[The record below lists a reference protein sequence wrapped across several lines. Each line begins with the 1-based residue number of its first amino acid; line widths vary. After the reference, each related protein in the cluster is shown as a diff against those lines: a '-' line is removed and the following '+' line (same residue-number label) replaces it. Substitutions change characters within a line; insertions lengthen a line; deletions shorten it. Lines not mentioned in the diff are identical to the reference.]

1 MNELHL
7 QDKFLI
13 PFITDEVNGLGY
25 KEVKANTITNNLI
38 IEEDLLAFISETELN
53 KKNYPKLLKK
63 YNRDEKQLMQEFMV
77 FICDRLKNYRNMAL
91 FINDNKSVTFQGV
104 KLHLFYTSGSEIHGD
119 ALFEQNI
126 FSVVQELPYRYD
138 YNGKKIFAFR
148 PDISFF
154 VNGIFLGYSELK
166 SNYTNQSAK
175 KNGRA
180 KVIKDYQKAVTAYE
194 ETVVNDPQ
202 ASSNEKESFK
212 KAFFKVF
219 DKAIHITTT
228 DIGETHILRN
238 IADFYTEARETVVN
252 KGYHHETYVQSVEK
266 VFKPYPMVLQDAPKS
281 EKLKEVFTALY
292 AKKMIEKEI
301 LYYNFIER
309 EIVKKEGKK
318 EAKNERGRLI
328 SPRPKQKFGVDKIM
342 AKLDEFLAHET
353 EDDYFINK
361 LRKQL
366 ETLGAG
372 EKTIKELVK
381 KREAYSNNKNIYSL
395 LLQYA
400 AGFGKSNIIGWSALQ
415 LKDLKREGTYVYD
428 KVMLIVDR
436 VQLRDQLGSKMYN
449 MNIEKKLFVE
459 AENKTSFLKA
469 LKDDTRLV
477 IVNLQKFGT
486 IREILDNE
494 VLERLAELRI
504 VFLIDEIH
512 RSNTG
517 EMHQEMVSIFDDLQS
532 TFDSGKA
539 YKEKRKKKNLI
550 IGFTAT
556 PSDNTLARFGEFS
569 GHLESPDKYWVP
581 FDNYTMRE
589 AIEDGYILNPLRGIV
604 PVASKMIFGMPE
616 NLLEG
621 FETEEKEY
629 KDIGNKKIYENMERI
644 DAIAKFVAKRLVQD
658 TYTQIHGQGKGM
670 LAVYSIKSAIAYRKA
685 VALAME
691 ELMHDKKYE
700 KYKDAPIYIVY
711 SSSQDVQ
718 NSSSLNGG
726 LTEAKVLQAFALE
739 KNGLIIVVEKLQTG
753 FDEPKLHTLF
763 LDKEIQGINAIQTI
777 SRVNRTTKY
786 KNDCKI
792 IDFSYKNVNVNNI
805 KAAFEH
811 FSDVVISDFDPFGEL
826 YLLEELHGDLSK
838 SDIYDKFFDAFKD
851 VAEEGGLSLDFEESV
866 EKYIHSNPKRVKA
879 MKEKIGKYFRILK
892 LLEFVIDIDKKYS
905 NKLFLD
911 FFRKF
916 NMIYNRLNNNGGTK
930 DEIEVYFDDQIG
942 IVEEPAEDYG
952 QKKKKK
958 STNGASSGSGKK
970 HKYNILD
977 IIEARNEEEEFIAE
991 QIQIFEKKIDD
1002 FFEYLQYDTNG
1013 RRLVSKIKSRFAEE
1027 EIYNDFKK
1035 MYNKYTIVN
1044 RQKLGAFFIRETK
1057 SMVNKLCDDFERVV
1071 LECGDNI

>member
-25 KEVKANTITNNLI
+25 KEVKANTITNTLI
-38 IEEDLLAFISETELN
+38 IEEDLLAFISQTELN
-53 KKNYPKLLKK
+53 QKHYPKLLKK
-63 YNRDEKQLMQEFMV
+63 YHRDEKLLVEELVV

-138 YNGKKIFAFR
+138 YKGKKLFAFR

-180 KVIKDYQKAVTAYE
+180 KVIKDYQKAVRAHE
-194 ETVVNDPQ
+194 ETVVNDTQ
-202 ASSNEKESFK
+202 ASTNEKESFK

-238 IADFYTEARETVVN
+238 ITDAYSEAKESIHN
-252 KGYHHETYVQSVEK
+252 KSYDNQTYIESVEK
-266 VFKPYPMVLQDAPKS
+266 VFKPYPMVAKDATKS

-292 AKKMIEKEI
+292 GKKMIEKEI

-309 EIVKKEGKK
+309 EIVKKGNTK

-342 AKLDEFLAHET
+342 RKLDEFLAHET
-353 EDDYFINK
+353 EEDYFINK
-361 LRKQL
+361 LRRQL
-366 ETLGAG
+366 EELGAS

-400 AGFGKSNIIGWSALQ
+400 AGFGKSNIIGWAALQ
-415 LKDLKREGTYVYD
+415 LKDIKREGVYVYD

-459 AENKTSFLKA
+459 AENKARFLKA

-486 IREILDNE
+486 IREILDDE
-494 VLERLAELRI
+494 VLERLVELRI

-517 EMHQEMVSIFDDLQS
+517 EMHQEMVSIFDEIQGS
-532 TFDSGKA
+532 FDGDKT

-621 FETEEKEY
+621 FETEEKEH

-644 DAIAKFVAKRLVQD
+644 EAIANFVAKRLVQD
-658 TYTQIHGQGKGM
+658 TYRQIHGQGKGM
-670 LAVYSIKSAIAYRKA
+670 LAVYSIKSAIAYKNA
-685 VALAME
+685 VESAME
-691 ELMHDKKYE
+691 EVVADSKYE

-718 NSSSLNGG
+718 NSSSLNRG
-726 LTEAKVLQAFALE
+726 LTEAKVLQEFAQA

-792 IDFSYKNVNVNNI
+792 VDCSYKNVNVNNI

-811 FSDVVISDFDPFGEL
+811 FSDVVVSDFDPFGEL
-826 YLLEELHGDLSK
+826 NLLQELYGDLIK
-838 SDIYDKFFDAFKD
+838 SDIYEKFFEGFEKLTK
-851 VAEEGGLSLDFEESV
+851 EGGLSLDFEESI
-866 EKYIHSNPKRVKA
+866 EKYIHSNPKRVK
-879 MKEKIGKYFRILK
+879 MSKEKISKYFRILK
-892 LLEFVIDIDKKYS
+892 LLEFVIAIDKKYS
-905 NKLFLD
+905 DKLFLD

-916 NMIYNRLNNNGGTK
+916 NMIYNRMNQNAGTK

-952 QKKKKK
+952 KQKKKKGDG
-958 STNGASSGSGKK
+958 NGTLGSSKK
-970 HKYNILD
+970 HKYNILG

-991 QIQIFEKKIDD
+991 QIQIFEQKIDD
-1002 FFEYLQYDTNG
+1002 FFDYLQYDTNG
-1013 RRLVSKIKSRFAEE
+1013 KRLVSKIQSHFAEE
-1027 EIYNDFKK
+1027 EIYSDFKK
-1035 MYNKYTIVN
+1035 LYNKYTIVN
-1044 RQKLGAFFIRETK
+1044 RQELGAFFIRETK
-1057 SMVNKLCDDFERVV
+1057 SIVNKLCDDFERVV
-1071 LECGDNI
+1071 LA

>member
-25 KEVKANTITNNLI
+25 KEVKANTVTNNLI
-38 IEEDLLAFISETELN
+38 IEEDLLAFISQTALN

-63 YNRDEKQLMQEFMV
+63 YNRDAKLLMDELMV
-77 FICDRLKNYRNMAL
+77 FVCDRLKNYRNMAL

-119 ALFEQNI
+119 ALFEENI

-138 YNGKKIFAFR
+138 YKGKKIFAFR

-154 VNGIFLGYSELK
+154 VNGIYLGYSELK

-180 KVIKDYQKAVTAYE
+180 KVIKDYQTAVRAYE
-194 ETVVNDPQ
+194 ETVVTDTQ
-202 ASSNEKESFK
+202 SSTNEKESFK

-228 DIGETHILRN
+228 DLSETFILRN
-238 IADFYTEARETVVN
+238 IADAYTEAKESIHN
-252 KGYHHETYVQSVEK
+252 KSYDNQTYVKRVEK
-266 VFKPYPMVLQDAPKS
+266 VFKPYPMVAKEAPKS

-292 AKKMIEKEI
+292 SKKMIEKEI

-309 EIVKKEGKK
+309 EIVKKGNTK

-342 AKLDEFLAHET
+342 RKLDEFLEHET
-353 EDDYFINK
+353 EEDYFINK

-366 ETLGAG
+366 EELGAS

-381 KREAYSNNKNIYSL
+381 KREAYANNKNIYSL

-415 LKDLKREGTYVYD
+415 LKDVKREGAYVYD

-459 AENKTSFLKA
+459 AENKTTFLKA

-486 IREILDNE
+486 IREILDEE

-517 EMHQEMVSIFDDLQS
+517 EMHQEMVSIFDELQGS
-532 TFDSGKA
+532 FDGAKS

-581 FDNYTMRE
+581 FDNYTMKE
-589 AIEDGYILNPLRGIV
+589 AIDDGYILNPLRGIV

-616 NLLEG
+616 NMLEG

-644 DAIAKFVAKRLVQD
+644 GAIANFVAKRLVQD
-658 TYTQIHGQGKGM
+658 TYRQIHGQGKGM
-670 LAVYSIKSAIAYRKA
+670 LAVYSIKSAIAYKNA
-685 VALAME
+685 VESAME
-691 ELMHDKKYE
+691 VLVADSKYE
-700 KYKDAPIYIVY
+700 KYKEAPIYIVY

-726 LTEAKVLQAFALE
+726 LTEAKVLQAFAQA

-811 FSDVVISDFDPFGEL
+811 FSDVVVSDFDPFGEL
-826 YLLEELHGDLSK
+826 NLLQELYGDLLK
-838 SDIYDKFFDAFKD
+838 SDIYEKFFEAFKKLS
-851 VAEEGGLSLDFEESV
+851 EEGGLSLDFEESI
-866 EKYIHSNPKRVKA
+866 EKYIHSNPKRVKLN
-879 MKEKIGKYFRILK
+879 KEKIGKYFRILK
-892 LLEFVIDIDKKYS
+892 LIEFVIAIDKKYS
-905 NKLFLD
+905 DKLFLD

-916 NMIYNRLNNNGGTK
+916 NMIYNRMNQNAGTK

-952 QKKKKK
+952 KKKKK
-958 STNGASSGSGKK
+958 KTTDGNGSGSSKK

-991 QIQIFEKKIDD
+991 QIQIFEKKIDELFD
-1002 FFEYLQYDTNG
+1002 YLQYDTNG
-1013 RRLVSKIKSRFAEE
+1013 RRLVSKIQSRFAEE
-1027 EIYNDFKK
+1027 EIYGDFKK
-1035 MYNKYTIVN
+1035 LYNKYTIVN

-1057 SMVNKLCDDFERVV
+1057 SIVNKLCDDFERVV
-1071 LECGDNI
+1071 LE

>member
-25 KEVKANTITNNLI
+25 KEVKANTVTNNLI
-38 IEEDLLAFISETELN
+38 IEEDLLAFISQTALN

-63 YNRDEKQLMQEFMV
+63 YNRDAKLLMEELMV
-77 FICDRLKNYRNMAL
+77 FVCDRLKNYRNMAL

-119 ALFEQNI
+119 ALFEENI

-138 YNGKKIFAFR
+138 YKGKKIFAFR

-154 VNGIFLGYSELK
+154 VNGIYLGYSELK

-180 KVIKDYQKAVTAYE
+180 KVIKDYQTAVRAYE
-194 ETVVNDPQ
+194 EIVVPDTQ
-202 ASSNEKESFK
+202 ASTNEKESFK

-238 IADFYTEARETVVN
+238 IADAYTEAKESIHN
-252 KGYHHETYVQSVEK
+252 KSYDNQTYIDSVEK
-266 VFKPYPMVLQDAPKS
+266 VFKPYPMVAKEAPKS

-292 AKKMIEKEI
+292 SKKMIEKEI

-309 EIVKKEGKK
+309 EIVKKGNTK

-342 AKLDEFLAHET
+342 RKLDEFLEHET
-353 EDDYFINK
+353 EEDYFINK
-361 LRKQL
+361 LRRQL
-366 ETLGAG
+366 EELGAS

-415 LKDLKREGTYVYD
+415 LKDVKREGAYVYD

-459 AENKTSFLKA
+459 AENKTTFLKA

-486 IREILDNE
+486 IREILDDE

-517 EMHQEMVSIFDDLQS
+517 EMHQEMVSIFDELQGS
-532 TFDSGKA
+532 FDGDKT

-589 AIEDGYILNPLRGIV
+589 AIDDKYILNPLRGIV

-644 DAIAKFVAKRLVQD
+644 GAIANFVVKRLVQD
-658 TYTQIHGQGKGM
+658 TYRQIHGQGKGM
-670 LAVYSIKSAIAYRKA
+670 LAVYSIKSAIAYKNA
-685 VALAME
+685 VESAME
-691 ELMHDKKYE
+691 MLVADSKYE

-726 LTEAKVLQAFALE
+726 LTEPKVLQEFAQA

-777 SRVNRTTKY
+777 SRVNRTAKY

-811 FSDVVISDFDPFGEL
+811 FSDVVVSDFDPFGEL
-826 YLLEELHGDLSK
+826 NLLQELYGDLLK
-838 SDIYDKFFDAFKD
+838 SDIYEKFFEAFKKLS
-851 VAEEGGLSLDFEESV
+851 EEGGLSLDFEESI
-866 EKYIHSNPKRVKA
+866 EKYIHSNPKRVK
-879 MKEKIGKYFRILK
+879 MNKEKIGKYFRILK
-892 LLEFVIDIDKKYS
+892 LIEFVIAIDKKYS
-905 NKLFLD
+905 DKLFLD

-916 NMIYNRLNNNGGTK
+916 NMIYNRMNQNAGTK

-952 QKKKKK
+952 KKKKK
-958 STNGASSGSGKK
+958 KTTEGNGSGSSKK

-977 IIEARNEEEEFIAE
+977 IIEARNEEEAFIAE

-1002 FFEYLQYDTNG
+1002 FFDYLQYDTNG
-1013 RRLVSKIKSRFAEE
+1013 KRLVSKIQSRFAEE
-1027 EIYNDFKK
+1027 EIYADFKK
-1035 MYNKYTIVN
+1035 LYNKYTIVN
-1044 RQKLGAFFIRETK
+1044 RQKLGTFFIRETK
-1057 SMVNKLCDDFERVV
+1057 SIVNKLCDDFERVV
-1071 LECGDNI
+1071 LE

>member
-25 KEVKANTITNNLI
+25 KEVKANTITNHLI
-38 IEEDLLAFISETELN
+38 IEEDLLAFISQTTLN
-53 KKNYPKLLKK
+53 QKSYPKLLKK
-63 YNRDEKQLMQEFMV
+63 YNRDDKELMQELMI
-77 FICDRLKNYRNMAL
+77 FICERLKNYRNMAL

-119 ALFEQNI
+119 KLFEENI

-138 YNGKKIFAFR
+138 YRGKKLFAFR

-154 VNGIFLGYSELK
+154 VNGIYLGYSELK
-166 SNYTNQSAK
+166 SNYTNQNAK

-180 KVIKDYQKAVTAYE
+180 KVIKDYHKAVSSYE
-194 ETVVNDPQ
+194 EIVSSDTQ
-202 ASSNEKESFK
+202 ASKNEKENFK
-212 KAFFKVF
+212 KAFFKIF

-228 DIGETHILRN
+228 DIGETHILRSV
-238 IADFYTEARETVVN
+238 ADFYDEAQKTVTD
-252 KGYHHETYVQSVEK
+252 KSYHHETYVQSVEK
-266 VFKPYPMVLQDAPKS
+266 VFKPYPMLAKDATKS
-281 EKLKEVFTALY
+281 EKLKEVFRALY
-292 AKKMIEKEI
+292 TKKMIEKEI

-309 EIVKKEGKK
+309 EIVKKEGGK
-318 EAKNERGRLI
+318 EAKNEKGRLI

-342 AKLDEFLAHET
+342 RKLDEFLEHET
-353 EDDYFINK
+353 EDDYFIKK
-361 LRKQL
+361 LRRQL
-366 ETLGAG
+366 EELGAS
-372 EKTIKELVK
+372 ESIIKELVK

-415 LKDLKREGTYVYD
+415 LKDIKREGEYVYD

-459 AENKTSFLKA
+459 AENKPTFLKA

-486 IREILDNE
+486 IREILDAE

-512 RSNTG
+512 RSNSG
-517 EMHQEMVSIFDDLQS
+517 EMHQDMVNIFDDLQS
-532 TFDSGKA
+532 TFDKGNR
-539 YKEKRKKKNLI
+539 YQQKRKKKNLI

-621 FETEEKEY
+621 FESEEKEY
-629 KDIGNKKIYENMERI
+629 KDIGNKKIYENSERI
-644 DAIAKFVAKRLVQD
+644 EAIAKFVAKRLVQD
-658 TYTQIHGQGKGM
+658 TYKQIKGYGKGM
-670 LAVYSIKSAIAYRKA
+670 LAVYSIKSAIAYKKS
-685 VALAME
+685 VELAME
-691 ELMHDKKYE
+691 ALIAEKKYE
-700 KYKDAPIYIVY
+700 KYKDTPIYIVY

-718 NSSSLNGG
+718 NSSSLNSG
-726 LTEAKVLQAFALE
+726 LTEAKVLQAFALA

-777 SRVNRTTKY
+777 SRVNRTTKH

-792 IDFSYKNVNVNNI
+792 VDFSYKNVNVNNI
-805 KAAFEH
+805 KIAFEH

-826 YLLEELHGDLSK
+826 HLLEELYGDLIK
-838 SDIYDKFFDAFKD
+838 SDIYDKFFEAFR
-851 VAEEGGLSLDFEESV
+851 ALTQEGGLSLDFEESV
-866 EKYIHSNPKRVKA
+866 EKYIYSNPKRVKA
-879 MKEKIGKYFRILK
+879 NKEKIGKYFRILK
-892 LLEFVIDIDKKYS
+892 LLEFVIDINERYS
-905 NKLFLD
+905 EKLFLD

-916 NMIYNRLNNNGGTK
+916 NIIYNQLNNSGGTQ
-930 DEIEVYFDDQIG
+930 DEIEVYFDDKIG

-952 QKKKKK
+952 KKKKRK
-958 STNGASSGSGKK
+958 SGEVGDNKYKKK

-977 IIEARNEEEEFIAE
+977 IIEARNEDEEFIAE
-991 QIQIFEKKIDD
+991 QIQIFEQKIDD

-1013 RRLVSKIKSRFAEE
+1013 TRLVSKIKSRFAED
-1027 EIYNDFKK
+1027 EIYGDFKK
-1035 MYNKYTIVN
+1035 IYNKYTIVN
-1044 RQKLGAFFIRETK
+1044 RQKLGEFFIRETK
-1057 SMVNKLCDDFERVV
+1057 SMVDKLCDDFERIVI
-1071 LECGDNI
+1071 GS